1 MQTYT
6 GGIQNNKQDGEN
18 VEKANPGEDLF
29 VSGGYDSFGGAPE
42 PMNTGMGQ
50 MNTGMGQMNTS
61 MGQLGS
67 VGYGS
72 GNAYG
77 AVDDNTMSTNRWSEP
92 IIILN
97 LWGQLFNS
105 FMPFRYDR
113 YKGMSINAAKDFVKF
128 FVKLHLAVNYLAI
141 IIFLLTVPAAR
152 EYVKSGNITILL
164 FVILFGVSY
173 AIGAFINPYFF
184 RLWAF
189 IYRVIFGN
197 LLMAIEKKNINFINM
212 YLISIYS
219 CVPCITL
226 GMLLVIIASF
236 GLIIPQML
244 VIAIPLLVVCGI
256 LTLIMPIIIMALAIP
271 RME

>member
-6 GGIQNNKQDGEN
+6 GGTQNNKQGGEN
-18 VEKANPGEDLF
+18 VEKTNQGEDLF
-29 VSGGYDSFGGAPE
+29 VSGGFNSFEGVSE

-50 MNTGMGQMNTS
+50 MNAG

-67 VGYGS
+67 VDYGS
-72 GNAYG
+72 GDVYG
-77 AVDDNTMSTNRWSEP
+77 TIDNSTTSTNRWSEP
-92 IIILN
+92 RIILN

-113 YKGMSINAAKDFVKF
+113 YKGMSMNAAKDFVKF
-128 FVKLHLAVNYLAI
+128 FVKLYLTVNYLAVI
-141 IIFLLTVPAAR
+141 IMMLTVPGAM

-173 AIGAFINPYFF
+173 VISAFISPYFF
-184 RLWAF
+184 RLWAL

-197 LLMAIEKKNINFINM
+197 LLMAIERKNVNSTNM
-212 YLISIYS
+212 YLVSIYS
-219 CVPCITL
+219 CVPCMALSMPL
-226 GMLLVIIASF
+226 GIIALF
-236 GLIIPQML
+236 CLNFPPAFVL
-244 VIAIPLLVVCGI
+244 VFSLLVVCGVLSLI
-256 LTLIMPIIIMALAIP
+256 LPIIIMALAIP